1 MALNQALS
9 GINAAQSDLNVI
21 ANNIANAGTVG
32 FKGSTAQF
40 ADIFAVTGL
49 NLSATAIGSGAELTK
64 VAQQFTQ
71 GDIETTSNSLDLAIS
86 GDGFFTINN
95 GSGPQ
100 YTRDG
105 AFHQDPNGTVVTAD
119 GSNLQVYPPNGAGGF
134 DTSTLT
140 NLQLNTAQSSATAT
154 STITMSANLPA
165 SAALPADA
173 PFNPSDSQSYTNATP
188 LTIYDSQ
195 GGSHQATVYYV
206 KTGNNTWNANLYV
219 DGQSA
224 GSQAVTFNSSGVMAT
239 PAGGNLVFTP
249 VQPTNGAT
257 FPATMTVNLAN
268 TTQFGT
274 AFSAGPTTQNG
285 FQAGTL
291 SNVDIG
297 PDGVVTA
304 YYSNFQSSQ
313 IGQVAMAN
321 FADPQ
326 GLSQLGNTTWAATGA
341 SGNAIMG
348 TAGTG
353 TFGSTNIQSGALETS
368 NTSDTTAQLVDMI
381 QAQQDYEAN
390 SQMLS
395 TSDSLA
401 QTLIQAV
408 NH

>member
-32 FKGSTAQF
+32 FKGSTAEF
-40 ADIFAVTGL
+40 ADIYAVSGL
-49 NLSATAIGSGAELTK
+49 NLSSTAVGSGAELTD
-64 VAQQFTQ
+64 VAQQFAQ
-71 GDIETTSNSLDLAIS
+71 GDIETTSNSLDLAIN
-86 GDGFFTINN
+86 GNGFFAVNN
-95 GSGPQ
+95 GSGLQ
-100 YTRDG
+100 YTRNG
-105 AFHQDPNGTVVTAD
+105 AFQENAAGNVVTAD

-134 DTSTLT
+134 NTSTLA
-140 NLQLNTAQSSATAT
+140 NLNLNTGQGAATAT
-154 STITMSANLPA
+154 STISISANLPA
-165 SAALPADA
+165 SAALPADT
-173 PFNPSDSQSYTNATP
+173 PFSPTDSNSYNNATPP

-195 GGSHQATVYYV
+195 GGAHAATVYYV
-206 KTGNNTWNANLYV
+206 KTANNTWNANLYI

-224 GSQAVTFNSSGVMAT
+224 GSQPVVFNSSGVMTT
-239 PAGGNLVFTP
+239 PAGGNLTFTP

-257 FPATMTVNLAN
+257 FPTSMTVNLAN

-274 AFSAGPTTQNG
+274 AYTPGTSNQNG

-297 PDGVVTA
+297 TTGIVTA
-304 YYSNFQSSQ
+304 YYSNGQSSQ
-313 IGQVAMAN
+313 LGQVAIAN
-321 FADPQ
+321 FTDPQ
-326 GLSQLGNTTWAATGA
+326 GLSQLGNTSWAATSA
-341 SGNAIMG
+341 SGSASMG

-353 TFGSTNIQSGALETS
+353 QTLSIQSGALETS

-408 NH
+408 DH